1 MMHGTIHIRSSLNIF
16 PVIKSRR
23 MIQTGHPGRMGGGA
37 VEGNTGFWRE
47 NVLERD
53 QLEDLSVNGITILK
67 WVLMKS
73 DGKHGLE

>member
-1 MMHGTIHIRSSLNIF
+1 MHGTIHIRSSLNIF

-23 MIQTGHPGRMGGGA
+23 MIQTGHPGRRGGGA
-37 VEGNTGFWRE
+37 VEVNTGFWRE

-67 WVLMKS
+67 WV
-73 DGKHGLE
+73 